1 METGGM
7 TWGKLTRGLLISLAS
22 LAVLLVL
29 AELLARASE
38 PGAMSLYDRNP
49 YRRDAQLDHTHI
61 PGFRGRWEGTWYEI
75 NSRGWRGP
83 ELEPTFD
90 PNEFRVVALGDSCTL
105 GKGVRESETWPRQLE
120 RLLQQELGPG
130 HSVKVANLGVNGYST
145 RDYLHVFQRD
155 GPPLR
160 PHLVVIGYNV
170 NDFPNVLQRVDQ
182 TVYQNRH
189 NLRARIPSRLR
200 DSLGRLALFR
210 FARAT
215 YYELNRR
222 RDWANVERVASQAG
236 ETTPRLATAFEK
248 ERQLLQELRDA
259 AASSGARVAI
269 FLFPYE
275 SMVYLDAFQ
284 LGPIERL
291 RETADELGISFVSLS
306 DRYRARAREVDPPRR
321 LFLRGDRYHPNPEG
335 YRIVAES
342 VLEEVRSRGWL
353 PPED

>member
-1 METGGM
+1 MATGTM
-7 TWGKLTRGLLISLAS
+7 TWGKLTRGLLVSLGSLA
-22 LAVLLVL
+22 ALLVL
-29 AELLARASE
+29 AELLARAAE
-38 PGAMSLYDRNP
+38 PGAMSLFDRNP
-49 YRRDAQLDHTHI
+49 YRRDALLDHAHV

-75 NSRGWRGP
+75 NSNGWRGP
-83 ELEPTFD
+83 ELEPTFE

-105 GKGVRESETWPRQLE
+105 GKGVRDSETWPRQLE
-120 RLLQQELGPG
+120 RLLQGELGPPYT
-130 HSVKVANLGVNGYST
+130 VKVANLGVNGYST
-145 RDYLHVFQRD
+145 HDYLHTFKRD
-155 GPPLR
+155 GARLE

-182 TVYQNRH
+182 AVYQNRH

-222 RDWANVERVASQAG
+222 RDWNNVERVASQAV
-236 ETTPRLATAFEK
+236 ETTPRLAEAFER
-248 ERQLLQELRDA
+248 ERQLLQELCDA
-259 AASSGARVAI
+259 AGAAGARVAI

-275 SMVYLDAFQ
+275 SMVYLETFQ
-284 LGPIERL
+284 PGPIERL
-291 RETADELGISFVSLS
+291 RETASELGITFVSLA

-342 VLEEVRSRGWL
+342 VLEEIRGRGWL
-353 PPED
+353 PTED